1 MKLWKT
7 LDTSQ
12 QAKYRQLDNER
23 LEKSRKK
30 FIEKYL
36 SDGEFEEKYDSDFE
50 KVIEHVAQLFKVG
63 CPQKASFLYRVCNTK
78 CKIFSKS
85 LLIFPTDFVKILQLA
100 LPKR

>member
-30 FIEKYL
+30 FVEKYL
-36 SDGEFEEKYDSDFE
+36 SAGEFEEKYDSDFE

-63 CPQKASFLYRVCNTK
+63 CSQKASFL
-78 CKIFSKS
+78 
-85 LLIFPTDFVKILQLA
+85 
-100 LPKR
+100 